1 MLNSNLSRRWQ
12 KLAGAT
18 AVALVADVLDDH
30 DVSAMM
36 DSVRAVLGSL
46 DIAVNNVGMLGGH
59 HAAALVETSV
69 EGLRAV
75 LERNL
80 LATLRC
86 CRAEAAA
93 MIAAGGGGV
102 IVNVSSGE
110 SLRPAPGLAAYGAAK
125 AGINHLTQT
134 LAVELGPHGIRVN
147 AMAPGTTLTEQV
159 RAGLP
164 ADYLEALRA
173 SIPLGRMVDPDDM
186 GRTAVYLASD
196 LARNVTGQLVL
207 ADAGAHL
214 SRNRPQL
221 PRR

>member
-1 MLNSNLSRRWQ
+1 
-12 KLAGAT
+12 
-18 AVALVADVLDDH
+18 
-30 DVSAMM
+30 
-36 DSVRAVLGSL
+36 
-46 DIAVNNVGMLGGH
+46 
-59 HAAALVETSV
+59 
-69 EGLRAV
+69 
-75 LERNL
+75 
-80 LATLRC
+80 
-86 CRAEAAA
+86 

-102 IVNVSSGE
+102 IINVSSGE
-110 SLRPAPGLAAYGAAK
+110 SLRPAPSLAAYGAAK

-173 SIPLGRMVDPDDM
+173 SIPLGRMVDADDM
-186 GRTAVYLASD
+186 GRTAVYFASD